1 MDHNDQKVNETP
13 MDEQALINDALE
25 GDLNAFNTL
34 VLHYQDM
41 VYNVAYRV
49 IGEHDASGD
58 AAQEAFISAYKKLDQ
73 YRGGSFKSWLLRIVT
88 NACYDELRR
97 RQRQPVTP
105 LKPELDDGETL
116 ESPFWIE
123 DDSLNPEEQTE
134 EAELQE
140 AIQHCINELDVK
152 FRTVLVLVDV
162 EGLDYE
168 SAADTVGTPLGTVKS
183 RLARARS
190 RVQECLQGF
199 GELLPH
205 LFRLN
210 DEEAL

>member
-1 MDHNDQKVNETP
+1 
-13 MDEQALINDALE
+13 MDEQALIKDALQ
-25 GDLNAFNTL
+25 GDLDAFNTL

-49 IGEHDASGD
+49 IGEHDASSD
-58 AAQEAFISAYKKLDQ
+58 ATQEAFISAYQKLDQ

-123 DDSLNPEEQTE
+123 DDSPNPEEQTE
-134 EAELQE
+134 EEELQE
-140 AIQHCINELDVK
+140 AIQHCINELDDK
-152 FRTVLVLVDV
+152 FRTILVLVDV
-162 EGLDYE
+162 EGMDYE
-168 SAADTVGTPLGTVKS
+168 SASEVVNSPLGTVKS
-183 RLARARS
+183 RLARARD

-199 GELLPH
+199 RELLPD

>member
-1 MDHNDQKVNETP
+1 
-13 MDEQALINDALE
+13 MDEQALIQDALE
-25 GDLNAFNTL
+25 GDLDAFNTL

-49 IGEHDASGD
+49 MGEHDASGD
-58 AAQEAFISAYKKLDQ
+58 ATQEAFISAYQKLDQ
-73 YRGGSFKSWLLRIVT
+73 YRGGSFKAWLLRIVT

-116 ESPFWIE
+116 ETPFWIE
-123 DDSLNPEEQTE
+123 DDTPNPEEQTE
-134 EAELQE
+134 ETELQE
-140 AIQHCINELDVK
+140 AIQHCINELDDK

-168 SAADTVGTPLGTVKS
+168 TAAEAVDSPLGTVKS
-183 RLARARS
+183 RLARARD

-199 GELLPH
+199 RELLPD

-210 DEEAL
+210 DEEPA